1 MRSWWKTRR
10 VRMRGDRGGLELFYA
25 GVVVIAFLLIGLVID
40 GGLALDRMSNAD
52 YVAQQAA
59 RAGAQQVDPAQAITG
74 EAIVID
80 PGAAQAAARS
90 YLAAEGIDGD
100 VQVSGDGLNLSVTV
114 HDTHHP
120 IFVSL
125 LGIGEMSITGHG
137 ESILLHEAEG

>member
-1 MRSWWKTRR
+1 MRSWWKMRR
-10 VRMRGDRGGLELFYA
+10 ARMCGDRGGLELFYA

-80 PGAAQAAARS
+80 PGAAQAAALLPRGRG
-90 YLAAEGIDGD
+90 YRRRCP
-100 VQVSGDGLNLSVTV
+100 GLR
-114 HDTHHP
+114 
-120 IFVSL
+120 
-125 LGIGEMSITGHG
+125 
-137 ESILLHEAEG
+137 

>member
-10 VRMRGDRGGLELFYA
+10 ARMRGDRGGLELFYA

-90 YLAAEGIDGD
+90 YLTAEGIDGD

>member
-10 VRMRGDRGGLELFYA
+10 ARMRGDRGGLELFYA

-80 PGAAQAAARS
+80 PGAAQAAAHS